1 MRAARPIAALGLVL
15 AAFAPAARAQPA
27 PAWGLGPL
35 MQSLAQVHG
44 AAATFTETKTLAMLK
59 TPLET
64 SGTLRYVAPG
74 YVRKTVLAPS
84 PQDFV
89 LQNGVVTLTAAG
101 RTRQFD
107 LSQAPPLAG
116 LVEGV
121 RAVLAG
127 DLPTLDRY
135 YVIQLSG
142 GAERWQ
148 LLLRPRDAG
157 LSRFLSWLSVGGSG
171 NRVAEIDTGGAHG
184 DLTRMSIDETIDNA
198 P

>member
-1 MRAARPIAALGLVL
+1 MRTARPLAALGVLL
-15 AAFAPAARAQPA
+15 AALALAAPARPA

-35 MQSLAQVHG
+35 MQSLAEVHG
-44 AAATFTETKTLAMLK
+44 AAATFTETKTLALLK

-64 SGTLRYVAPG
+64 SGTLRYVAPD

-101 RTRQFD
+101 RTRQFS

-121 RAVLAG
+121 RAALAG

-135 YVIQLSG
+135 YTIQLSG
-142 GAERWQ
+142 GAARWQ

-157 LSRFLSWLSVGGSG
+157 LSRFLSWLSIGGSG
-171 NRVAEIDTGGAHG
+171 NRITEIDTGGAHG
-184 DLTRMSIDETIDNA
+184 DLTRMSIDETIDHA